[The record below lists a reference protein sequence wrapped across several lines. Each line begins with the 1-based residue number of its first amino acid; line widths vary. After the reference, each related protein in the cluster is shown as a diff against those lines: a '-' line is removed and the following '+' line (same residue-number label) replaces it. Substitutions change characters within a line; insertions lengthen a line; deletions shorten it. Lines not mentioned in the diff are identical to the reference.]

1 MCLIVS
7 VVVLS
12 LHKSETRAN
21 KVTMMSLHMDV
32 ALQVFFFFRYGDTRL
47 NLKTIFVCVRH
58 IIIVKVTVPTEAVL
72 CFHYTKQQ
80 VKET

>member
-12 LHKSETRAN
+12 LHKSETRAS
-21 KVTMMSLHMDV
+21 KVTMMFLHMDV
-32 ALQVFFFFRYGDTRL
+32 ALKVFFFRYGDTRL

-58 IIIVKVTVPTEAVL
+58 IIVVKVTVPTKAVL
-72 CFHYTKQQ
+72 YCHYTKQQ
-80 VKET
+80 IKET